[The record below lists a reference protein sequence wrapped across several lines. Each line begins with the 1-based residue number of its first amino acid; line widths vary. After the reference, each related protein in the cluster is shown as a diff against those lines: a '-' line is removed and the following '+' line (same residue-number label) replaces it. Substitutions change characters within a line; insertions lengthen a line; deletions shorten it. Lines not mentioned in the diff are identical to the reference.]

1 MRFYIV
7 KGNKVMDKD
16 RINEA
21 EEQHCLDKG
30 GVVVGVNAQ
39 QQLSTVARD
48 ILEKYNGCQRITSEI
63 LEDISVRVKG
73 IDGELIDWSSEINEL
88 LKFPEGCRPTSEED
102 VVDVSDLRNY
112 RGAIVECRDKILRLV
127 TLLML
132 DYECGCYPMVED
144 SDFMEALDYLLSLD
158 DLILQRWP
166 ACFKFFIP
174 RFLVRRLKTNEGRD
188 N

>member
-73 IDGELIDWSSEINEL
+73 IDGELIDWSSEITTIACMP
-88 LKFPEGCRPTSEED
+88 KTMRS
-102 VVDVSDLRNY
+102 
-112 RGAIVECRDKILRLV
+112 
-127 TLLML
+127 LM
-132 DYECGCYPMVED
+132 
-144 SDFMEALDYLLSLD
+144 
-158 DLILQRWP
+158 
-166 ACFKFFIP
+166 P
-174 RFLVRRLKTNEGRD
+174 RVC
-188 N
+188 